1 MKIYER
7 YFSRQL
13 FSAIALIFAVLLALY
28 GFFDVIE
35 SLKDVGRGDFGVPH
49 AFLYVALRL
58 PGRLYELM
66 PIAILIGALYALS
79 TLARHSEITVLRA
92 SGLSTGAILKLLF
105 KIASVFAIAALILG
119 ETLVP
124 FTERI
129 AEEMRTRAIHLVSA
143 QTLQSGIW
151 MKDGTSFVHLD
162 AATPDA
168 RISGLRVY
176 QFDENKH
183 LSYVM
188 EAQSGTYD
196 VAADAWTL
204 KNVSRTVLG
213 EKDGK
218 ATGWVEKE
226 PQSLWKSAMTPQL
239 LSVLMVAPE
248 RMSIYSLA
256 RYLKHLWSNNLKA
269 ERYEIALWKKFFY
282 PFSALVMIAL
292 ALPFGTT
299 FARSGG
305 ASLAI
310 FSGVMVGVLFHMLN
324 GLFSS
329 LGVLHTWPSFLS
341 AALPSLLFLL
351 AAFGFLRWTE
361 KR

>member
-28 GFFDVIE
+28 GFFDIIE
-35 SLKDVGRGDFGVPH
+35 SLKDVGRGDFGVPN

-58 PGRLYELM
+58 PGRIYELM
-66 PIAILIGALYALS
+66 PIAVLIGALYALS

-105 KIASVFAIAALILG
+105 KVATVFALSALILG

-129 AEEMRTRAIHLVSA
+129 AEEMRSRAIHLVNA

-151 MKDGTSFVHLD
+151 MKDGQTFVHLD

-168 RISGLRVY
+168 KISGLRVY
-176 QFDENKH
+176 QFDKNKR

-188 EAQSGTYD
+188 DAKSGTYD
-196 VAADAWTL
+196 EASGTWLLQGID
-204 KNVSRTVLG
+204 RTVLG

-218 ATGWVEKE
+218 PSAWVERQATE
-226 PQSLWKSAMTPQL
+226 NWKSAMTPAL

-248 RMSIYSLA
+248 RMSVVSLV
-256 RYLKHLWSNNLKA
+256 RYLDHLWRNHQKA
-269 ERYEIALWKKFFY
+269 VRYEIALWKKFFY
-282 PFSALVMIAL
+282 PISALVMIAL

-329 LGVLHTWPSFLS
+329 LGVLHAWPSFIS
-341 AALPSLLFLL
+341 AAVPSFLFLL

-361 KR
+361 RR